1 MALEN
6 KERAKE
12 LLEKS
17 SSETVKYY
25 EDGKRQ
31 IHLQIDKK
39 DGESV
44 AFLEVP
50 KYIPEEIE
58 KALDIN
64 VDELVRNRKDLPEVV
79 LKNLYDDK
87 LEELRIANQTI
98 QDLEIQVADLESLL
112 AQRTAERDNEI
123 ERRIS
128 AELALAEL
136 ENLYIALSDQF
147 AQTVF
152 ELQKAIE
159 RSTQEAIER
168 VSLEARFEAIKAQ
181 LNASLLAIEVRE
193 EQVSEE
199 QSANLRELVDDNGA
213 GTFDTHENIVGWYI
227 DNVKSVDFLTTKGVF
242 SFHDR
247 RTGNQGWVTGG
258 NLYWINVSE
267 NPITVKI
274 DYTYSGS
281 GDIASGP
288 NPSKFPFQLKQG
300 NSRVDPKNKT
310 FTIPAAT
317 GEVGSLQ
324 PGELTLVFTGGG
336 DHTSG
341 GSGIS
346 NKNSTKTGTMKFIMS
361 DLGKTFEFDYWNR
374 QERRSNE
381 FGAGTEQ

>member
-79 LKNLYDDK
+79 LKSLYDDK

-181 LNASLLAIEVRE
+181 LNASLIAIEVAEDQTELAQQTNYLNSTLIE
-193 EQVSEE
+193 EGEMFVWKIPQRNIRKPDFSGFFLKYANKSCDAENGEE
-199 QSANLRELVDDNGA
+199 VVFYNFSSSPMTVTVTRNHPDGASSGQSQSMW
-213 GTFDTHENIVGWYI
+213 F
-227 DNVKSVDFLTTKGVF
+227 
-242 SFHDR
+242 
-247 RTGNQGWVTGG
+247 
-258 NLYWINVSE
+258 
-267 NPITVKI
+267 
-274 DYTYSGS
+274 
-281 GDIASGP
+281 P
-288 NPSKFPFQLKQG
+288 NS
-300 NSRVDPKNKT
+300 
-310 FTIPAAT
+310 FTIPAGSGEINSDTGRVAVPGFTTVKAGFKRPGGYKEDNTTGWRRKPETGLTFTTNT
-317 GEVGSLQ
+317 GETLSTFKYRYSRPYKVQGEADDAFDRQFTIKEGIDVSL
-324 PGELTLVFTGGG
+324 
-336 DHTSG
+336 
-341 GSGIS
+341 
-346 NKNSTKTGTMKFIMS
+346 
-361 DLGKTFEFDYWNR
+361 
-374 QERRSNE
+374 
-381 FGAGTEQ
+381 